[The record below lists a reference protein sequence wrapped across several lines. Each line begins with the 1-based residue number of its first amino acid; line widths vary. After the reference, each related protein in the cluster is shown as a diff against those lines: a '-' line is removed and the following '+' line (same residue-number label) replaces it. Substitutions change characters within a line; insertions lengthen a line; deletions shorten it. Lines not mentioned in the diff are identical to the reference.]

1 MMLMLELGFRF
12 FCCGLFAIGG
22 GLATL
27 PFLYNIS
34 KETGWYTFSDI
45 SNMIAVSESTPGPMG
60 VNMATY
66 VGFHIKG
73 ILGGLAAPLSL
84 VLPSVIIIVIISKI
98 LDKFKSSSIVQNALY
113 GLRAASTALIAA
125 AGIGVAKIAFL
136 HVGEDG
142 SLAFS
147 ELFSIINWK
156 AIVLSLAIAPLST
169 SDFFASLTTALPI
182 STQTQAR
189 MPAKALL
196 TKLSSI
202 KLEINAAI
210 IIMMTSDGAMTPSVA
225 AIAPGIPRFL

>member
-45 SNMIAVSESTPGPMG
+45 SNMIAVSESTPGPKG
-60 VNMATY
+60 VNM
-66 VGFHIKG
+66 
-73 ILGGLAAPLSL
+73 
-84 VLPSVIIIVIISKI
+84 PSVIIIVIISKI

-156 AIVLSLAIAPLST
+156 AIVLSLAIWYGLVKWKKH
-169 SDFFASLTTALPI
+169 PI
-182 STQTQAR
+182 
-189 MPAKALL
+189 LY
-196 TKLSSI
+196 I
-202 KLEINAAI
+202 V
-210 IIMMTSDGAMTPSVA
+210 VA
-225 AIAPGIPRFL
+225 AVAGIVFQFH

>member
-1 MMLMLELGFRF
+1 MMILIRLF
-12 FCCGLFAIGG
+12 FEFFKAGLFAIGG
-22 GLATL
+22 GMATL

-34 KETGWYTFSDI
+34 DKTGWFTYGQLADMVAI
-45 SNMIAVSESTPGPMG
+45 SESTPGPMG

-142 SLAFS
+142 SLVFS

-156 AIVLSLAIAPLST
+156 AIVLALAIWYGLVKWKKH
-169 SDFFASLTTALPI
+169 PI
-182 STQTQAR
+182 
-189 MPAKALL
+189 LY
-196 TKLSSI
+196 I
-202 KLEINAAI
+202 V
-210 IIMMTSDGAMTPSVA
+210 VA
-225 AIAPGIPRFL
+225 AVAGIVFQFH

>member
-1 MMLMLELGFRF
+1 MMLILELCFRF

-98 LDKFKSSSIVQNALY
+98 LDKFKSSSIVQNAQI
-113 GLRAASTALIAA
+113 GRASCRER
-125 AGIGVAKIAFL
+125 V
-136 HVGEDG
+136 
-142 SLAFS
+142 
-147 ELFSIINWK
+147 
-156 AIVLSLAIAPLST
+156 
-169 SDFFASLTTALPI
+169 
-182 STQTQAR
+182 
-189 MPAKALL
+189 
-196 TKLSSI
+196 
-202 KLEINAAI
+202 
-210 IIMMTSDGAMTPSVA
+210 
-225 AIAPGIPRFL
+225 

>member
-84 VLPSVIIIVIISKI
+84 VLPSVIIII
-98 LDKFKSSSIVQNALY
+98 LVSRALDRFRSSSLVQNGFY
-113 GLRAASTALIAA
+113 GLRPASAGLIFGAMFTVF
-125 AGIGVAKIAFL
+125 AGSLLHLDLWSGPESLLSVLNYRAILLFLVLSVAIRKLPKVHPIVFIGVGAL
-136 HVGEDG
+136 TG
-142 SLAFS
+142 
-147 ELFSIINWK
+147 
-156 AIVLSLAIAPLST
+156 IV
-169 SDFFASLTTALPI
+169 FQF
-182 STQTQAR
+182 
-189 MPAKALL
+189 
-196 TKLSSI
+196 
-202 KLEINAAI
+202 
-210 IIMMTSDGAMTPSVA
+210 
-225 AIAPGIPRFL
+225 

>member
-1 MMLMLELGFRF
+1 MMLILELCFRF

-34 KETGWYTFSDI
+34 KETGWYTFNDI

-98 LDKFKSSSIVQNALY
+98 LDKFKSSAIVQNALY

-136 HVGEDG
+136 HVGVKPR
-142 SLAFS
+142 
-147 ELFSIINWK
+147 I
-156 AIVLSLAIAPLST
+156 
-169 SDFFASLTTALPI
+169 LPYRKSMI
-182 STQTQAR
+182 T
-189 MPAKALL
+189 ML
-196 TKLSSI
+196 
-202 KLEINAAI
+202 
-210 IIMMTSDGAMTPSVA
+210 
-225 AIAPGIPRFL
+225 

>member
-1 MMLMLELGFRF
+1 MMILIRLF
-12 FCCGLFAIGG
+12 FEFFKAGLFAIGG
-22 GLATL
+22 GMATL

-34 KETGWYTFSDI
+34 DKTGWFTYGQLADMVAI
-45 SNMIAVSESTPGPMG
+45 SESTPGPMG

-156 AIVLSLAIAPLST
+156 AIVLALAIWYGLVKWKKH
-169 SDFFASLTTALPI
+169 PI
-182 STQTQAR
+182 FY
-189 MPAKALL
+189 
-196 TKLSSI
+196 I
-202 KLEINAAI
+202 
-210 IIMMTSDGAMTPSVA
+210 VA
-225 AIAPGIPRFL
+225 AAVIGIVFQFR